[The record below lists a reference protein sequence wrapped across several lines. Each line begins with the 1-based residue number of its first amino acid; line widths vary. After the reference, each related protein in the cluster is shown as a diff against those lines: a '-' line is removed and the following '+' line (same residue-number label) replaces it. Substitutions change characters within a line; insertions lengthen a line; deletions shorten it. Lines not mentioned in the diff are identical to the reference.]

1 MRLDFGRPVG
11 ESHPPF
17 IIAALD
23 CRELGS
29 LELALS
35 AIDVAAKSNV
45 DAIKLARM
53 PFSWS
58 APLIERAER
67 RNLTLFGPALDEA
80 EVNRLDWLGATGFY
94 LFFNWSD
101 LDLVGR
107 AAATG
112 KPIVLQVGTASKA
125 ELAEVVAT
133 AQANGTGGIALV
145 QSVIDLDLEGLDA
158 LHSHGSVIGIADCS
172 SCSAIPVAAIHRGAS
187 IVEKRFSLQ
196 PGATQLCPVEVSAV
210 VRDCEQAW
218 ASLGDGRAWTVN

>member
-17 IIAALD
+17 IIASMD
-23 CRELGS
+23 CHELGS
-29 LELALS
+29 LEHALQ

-53 PFSWS
+53 PFAWC
-58 APLIERAER
+58 APLIERAEQ
-67 RNLTLFGPALDEA
+67 RNLTLFTPALDEA
-80 EVNRLDWLGATGFY
+80 EVSRLDWLGASGFY

-101 LDLVGR
+101 LDLV
-107 AAATG
+107 AKTAATG
-112 KPIVLQVGTASKA
+112 KPIVLQVGTATKA

-133 AQANGTGGIALV
+133 AHAHGDGGIALV
-145 QSVIDLDLEGLDA
+145 QSVIDLDLEGPDA
-158 LHSHGSVIGIADCS
+158 LPSHGPVIGIVDHSPCS
-172 SCSAIPVAAIHRGAS
+172 KIPMAAIHRGAS
-187 IVEKRFSLQ
+187 IVEKRFSLK

-218 ASLGDGRAWTVN
+218 LSLGDDRAWTVN

>member
-17 IIAALD
+17 IIASMD
-23 CRELGS
+23 CQEIGS
-29 LELALS
+29 LEHALL

-45 DAIKLARM
+45 DAIKLAHM
-53 PFSWS
+53 PFAWC
-58 APLIERAER
+58 AALIERAEM
-67 RNLTLFGPALDEA
+67 RNLTLFTPALDET
-80 EVNRLDWLGATGFY
+80 EVSRLDWLGASGFY

-101 LDLVGR
+101 LDLVAR

-112 KPIVLQVGTASKA
+112 KPIVLQVGTATEA
-125 ELAEVVAT
+125 ALAEVVAT
-133 AQANGTGGIALV
+133 AQAHGDGGIALV

-158 LHSHGSVIGIADCS
+158 LHGHGAVIGIVDHSPCS
-172 SCSAIPVAAIHRGAS
+172 KIPMAAIHRGAS
-187 IVEKRFSLQ
+187 IVEKQFSLK

-218 ASLGDGRAWTVN
+218 LSLGDDRAWTVN